1 VTGIRARP
9 VRRGQQRRGTRITFT
24 LTAPARVVFVVRGPA
39 PSCDV
44 VGRFAVRGDRGVNN
58 VRFTGR
64 IGRRTLQRGT
74 YRITART
81 HGRAPSRPIA
91 VRVGGQQRRGA
102 FTCAAPQTGPNE
114 DFTAIVGTFS
124 NGENAPTA
132 GPEAAPPAKPA
143 ESKDDDGGG
152 GVLPAVSDR
161 LKDALPS
168 PRIPEATTSPAR
180 ILGLGA
186 LLLLIVSGL
195 ALVVYFVRYFR
206 RLAT

>member
-1 VTGIRARP
+1 
-9 VRRGQQRRGTRITFT
+9 
-24 LTAPARVVFVVRGPA
+24 
-39 PSCDV
+39 V

-81 HGRAPSRPIA
+81 RGRTPSRPIA
-91 VRVGGQQRRGA
+91 VRVGGQQLRGA
-102 FTCAAPQTGPNE
+102 FTCGRPKTTPDE
-114 DFTAIVGTFS
+114 DFAAIVGTFS
-124 NGENAPTA
+124 NGESEPIA
-132 GPEAAPPAKPA
+132 GRKATPPAKRA
-143 ESKDDDGGG
+143 KREDGGR
-152 GVLPAVSDR
+152 GVLPAVSGR

-168 PRIPEATTSPAR
+168 PRMPEATTSPAR

-186 LLLLIVSGL
+186 LLLLVVSGL

-206 RLAT
+206 RFAT